1 MSLKDKI
8 LAKCNRKSTDCT
20 EIPRLSFP
28 RCVTTIFCSFILSR
42 TQLCRKELFYTRS
55 LKFGVLISNWRSQIK
70 HYLFSHLVPLTTTW
84 NLFFFFSKS
93 NTRRKRFYFVKLLS
107 SGITFK
113 LLSGIF
119 VHTVVRSALPLV
131 TGLFNPSTNNI
142 CEFIPVSYVCS
153 FSPTTSMSAADALD
167 ETNHSLK
174 GMQKAHE
181 FWLFWCGEAYMVT
194 SGGVYFVEI
203 MTDGRYRNALLLYC
217 DPIQL
222 HRNR

>member
-1 MSLKDKI
+1 MQQKEHRLYRDTQAELSQVCNHYFLLLHSFQNSALQERTLLHQILKVWRVNFK
-8 LAKCNRKSTDCT
+8 LKVTNKALFV
-20 EIPRLSFP
+20 LSFGTP
-28 RCVTTIFCSFILSR
+28 DYYM
-42 TQLCRKELFYTRS
+42 K
-55 LKFGVLISNWRSQIK
+55 
-70 HYLFSHLVPLTTTW
+70 
-84 NLFFFFSKS
+84 LFFFPKS
-93 NTRRKRFYFVKLLS
+93 STRRKRFYFVKLLS

-181 FWLFWCGEAYMVT
+181 F
-194 SGGVYFVEI
+194 
-203 MTDGRYRNALLLYC
+203 
-217 DPIQL
+217 
-222 HRNR
+222 

>member
-1 MSLKDKI
+1 MQQKEHRLYRDTQAELSQVCNHYFLLLHSSQNSALQERTLLHQILKVWHVNFK
-8 LAKCNRKSTDCT
+8 LKVTNKALFV
-20 EIPRLSFP
+20 LSFGTP
-28 RCVTTIFCSFILSR
+28 DYYMKPF
-42 TQLCRKELFYTRS
+42 
-55 LKFGVLISNWRSQIK
+55 
-70 HYLFSHLVPLTTTW
+70 
-84 NLFFFFSKS
+84 FFFFSKS

-181 FWLFWCGEAYMVT
+181 F
-194 SGGVYFVEI
+194 
-203 MTDGRYRNALLLYC
+203 
-217 DPIQL
+217 
-222 HRNR
+222 